1 MNRRCKWVLALT
13 LLSLCATGVLL
24 QFMPARVPMHMN
36 AAGELDR
43 FGSKY
48 ETLLFPILTALCGGG
63 MLALARVSAKH
74 AGSAGQAALERGAVI
89 VTAVLATAFFVL
101 QCRIASAS
109 AQTPDG
115 MALFSRIFSLL
126 TSFSVGAIVIVL
138 SNLMPKAGRN
148 ALFGLRTRWS
158 GKNDRVW
165 QKCQR
170 FGGWTGVLCGILI
183 IVSGAFLDVRVSGW
197 VMLGL
202 IAGWSTVCIVGS
214 YRIWRRDER
223 EHPEE
228 KAQE

>member
-1 MNRRCKWVLALT
+1 MKRYAKWVLALT

-36 AAGELDR
+36 VAGELDR
-43 FGSKY
+43 IGSKY
-48 ETLLFPILTALCGGG
+48 ELLLLPALTALCGGG
-63 MLALARVSAKH
+63 LLALARFGAKH
-74 AGSAGQAALERGAVI
+74 MSSAGAAALSRGAVI
-89 VTAVLATAFFVL
+89 VTAVLTVVFLVL
-101 QCRIASAS
+101 QWRIASGS
-109 AQTPDG
+109 VQTPDG
-115 MALFSRIFSLL
+115 MALFSRIFGLL
-126 TSFSVGAIVIVL
+126 MSFSMGAIVIVL

-183 IVSGAFLDVRVSGW
+183 IVSGAFLDMRVGGW

-202 IAGWSTVCIVGS
+202 IAGWSTACIIAS
-214 YRIWRRDER
+214 YRIWRRDVR

-228 KAQE
+228 KT